1 MTPSKTLFC
10 LAVFFVAGIGIAS
23 GMYATLPEYA
33 KNRVTYFLLG
43 FFVIGIVA
51 IIFSFLHKKYYITI
65 IGFCLLFL
73 VLGVL
78 RFQIFEFTIA
88 NDPLRMFND
97 FPEKV
102 AIIGFIA
109 GEPDIRNN
117 LQKLLI
123 STEKLVI
130 NGQEAP
136 VQGKLLITV
145 GNFSEAHYH
154 YLDQVKLVGKLK
166 TPPAFEEFNYKNY
179 LLKEGIYSVMDYP
192 AVQLLAK
199 KHSYTPIT
207 YGYEKILWLKSK
219 LIASIDQYLFPP
231 HSFILK
237 GMVFGSDK
245 EMPKDL
251 KDQFNVTG
259 LSHVTAASGSNIVV
273 LISLCTTFLLFLGF
287 WRGQAFYLA
296 VAFIAVY
303 IALIGF
309 PASGVRA
316 AIMGC
321 IALLA
326 QKLGRQNTTRRILVL
341 AAALMLLQNPLL
353 LIYDV
358 GFQLSFLASLG
369 IIHIKPLIMFFAFMP
384 FGRKTNGDDRPKI
397 TSKHKSLP
405 ARAGAFLLDII
416 AVTISAQIITL
427 PIILYDFGRISLVS
441 LVTNLLALPVVGVLT
456 VLGFLLSIFA
466 SILPV
471 LGFIFAVPCWF
482 LLAYFLKIL
491 EIFSQSWAAKTI
503 SDISL
508 VWVVIYYA
516 ALSAIIKF
524 SKKYH
529 KFLRF

>member
-10 LAVFFVAGIGIAS
+10 LAVSFVAGIGIAS
-23 GMYATLPEYA
+23 GKYATFPEYA
-33 KNRVTYFLLG
+33 KKRETYFLLG

-179 LLKEGIYSVMDYP
+179 LLKEGIYSVMDYT

-219 LIASIDQYLFPP
+219 LITSIDQYLFPP

-259 LSHVTAASGSNIVV
+259 LSHVTAVSGSNIVV

-326 QKLGRQNTTRRILVL
+326 QKLGRQNTTSRILVL
-341 AAALMLLQNPLL
+341 AGALMLLQNPPLL
-353 LIYDV
+353 YYDI

-369 IIHIKPLIMFFAFMP
+369 IIHIKPMVALLL
-384 FGRKTNGDDRPKI
+384 KTI
-397 TSKHKSLP
+397 TKGH
-405 ARAGAFLLDII
+405 A
-416 AVTISAQIITL
+416 AVLVDMLSITLAAQIITL
-427 PIILYDFGRISLVS
+427 PIIVYNFGRISLVAPI
-441 LVTNLLALPVVGVLT
+441 TNLLALPVVEALT
-456 VLGFLLSIFA
+456 ILGLLLSICGA
-466 SILPV
+466 VAWWMGAMLTLPCSLLLTYFIWV
-471 LGFIFAVPCWF
+471 LD
-482 LLAYFLKIL
+482 
-491 EIFSQSWAAKTI
+491 IFSKPWAAKDVGHI
-503 SDISL
+503 SWIF
-508 VWVVIYYA
+508 VVVYYA
-516 ALSAIIKF
+516 ALFVLIRF
-524 SKKYH
+524 FYKKRQ
-529 KFLRF
+529 KPEFLGY